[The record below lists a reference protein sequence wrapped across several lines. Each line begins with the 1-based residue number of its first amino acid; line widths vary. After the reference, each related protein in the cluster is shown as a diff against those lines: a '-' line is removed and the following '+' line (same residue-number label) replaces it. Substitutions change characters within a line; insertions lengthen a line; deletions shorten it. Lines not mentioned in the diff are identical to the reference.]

1 MTSNNKPSFS
11 PKEHHYPQ
19 LCKILNM
26 EDLPAKISK
35 TVNQRNYILALNCNK
50 LIGKSLRSGL
60 EKKRRNLD
68 RKLNRNYNFKVNF
81 CQFEENKKQESQV
94 ASCRAVFFFLYC
106 LICSAF
112 LVYLLQYLKDTINI
126 IPQTTKRYEILCE
139 NRVTPI

>member
-50 LIGKSLRSGL
+50 LIRKSLRSGL

-81 CQFEENKKQESQV
+81 CQFEENKKKWEN
-94 ASCRAVFFFLYC
+94 
-106 LICSAF
+106 F
-112 LVYLLQYLKDTINI
+112 LVCTIHFLNKPYRLFNSKKCSTGKI
-126 IPQTTKRYEILCE
+126 FFKEILSEQLHGMKSDSVSQC
-139 NRVTPI
+139 NIA

>member
-35 TVNQRNYILALNCNK
+35 IVNQRNYILALNCNK
-50 LIGKSLRSGL
+50 LIGQSLRSGL

-68 RKLNRNYNFKVNF
+68 RKLNRNNNFKVNF
-81 CQFEENKKQESQV
+81 CQFEENKKKWEN
-94 ASCRAVFFFLYC
+94 
-106 LICSAF
+106 F
-112 LVYLLQYLKDTINI
+112 LVCTIHFLNKPYRLLNSKKCLNGKIFF
-126 IPQTTKRYEILCE
+126 KEILSE
-139 NRVTPI
+139 QLH